1 VIRIAARVER
11 IQPSLT
17 LAVSAK
23 AAKLKAQG
31 VDVIAFGVGEPDF
44 DTPENIKA
52 GAVKALARGVSRY
65 TAVSGTAELRAA
77 AAAELNRAHGTRH
90 AAENVIVSVGA
101 KHSLYNLFM
110 ALLDDGDEVIIP
122 QPCWVSYPEIVMM
135 AGGRPVLL
143 PTVPEDNYR
152 IDAAALEHLVTPK
165 TRAIV
170 LNSPCNPTGAVYGK
184 ETLAGV
190 GRVLAAHPD
199 LCVITDDIYRRL
211 VYGVEWVSLARLC
224 PELADRIILVDGVS
238 KTYAMTGW
246 RIGFCAG
253 PKELIRAMDT
263 LQSQSTS
270 NPSAVAQAAAL
281 EAITGPQE
289 SVAIMH
295 AEFDRRRR
303 VMVERLRQIPG
314 VRLRE
319 PEGAFYCFPDL
330 SAYLGG
336 QVKDDVALAEW
347 ILEKARVAVV
357 PGSGFFAP
365 GFVRLSYA
373 TSMKLIEEGTARIAA
388 ALAELGTV

>member
-1 VIRIAARVER
+1 MIRIAARVER

-44 DTPENIKA
+44 DTPDNIKA

-77 AAAELNRAHGTRH
+77 AAAELNRAHGTKH

>member
-1 VIRIAARVER
+1 MIRIAARVER